1 MLGNLSEKVIT
12 DLTIL
17 LARDD
22 LLGLISNIASN
33 ATNKFER
40 NMSGK
45 GVVWEKDLLYLFWMK
60 IWILLKS

>member
-12 DLTIL
+12 DLTIP

-45 GVVWEKDLLYLFWMK
+45 GVVREKDLLYLF
-60 IWILLKS
+60 